1 MGTTAEEIG
10 GRIARLRRKMAVAG
24 LDAVLVGEKYN
35 YWYLSGHQTREIEK
49 VMRPMLFLVP
59 LTGEPIAVL
68 YRQQGATLLKT
79 VPTAKVYGY
88 EDVPFDI
95 ELLERALREAGLDR
109 ACVGMELGANHR
121 LGLPYNDLAWLL
133 SKLPEMTIADAGAI
147 LDDLRLH
154 KSPYEIATLRAAA
167 DMSLGAWY
175 QAVANFQLGMSEN
188 DFATSVAVELSRA
201 GSAFDVAGHVSTATT
216 AGDRNTPIR
225 PGDTIWCDFG
235 GTLDGY
241 QADIARRAVVGEP
254 TAEQLTEHERVS
266 TLFRRTLDAIR
277 PGVRAN
283 AVAQACSDAMEAA
296 GLPPISGRKR
306 IGHGLGLNA
315 GESPSLGLLD
325 DTMLEPGVVLCVEPR
340 YFLPSGEKVH
350 IEDVVVVTES
360 GYEYISH
367 GCETLVVID
376 A

>member
-79 VPTAKVYGY
+79 VPTSKVYGY